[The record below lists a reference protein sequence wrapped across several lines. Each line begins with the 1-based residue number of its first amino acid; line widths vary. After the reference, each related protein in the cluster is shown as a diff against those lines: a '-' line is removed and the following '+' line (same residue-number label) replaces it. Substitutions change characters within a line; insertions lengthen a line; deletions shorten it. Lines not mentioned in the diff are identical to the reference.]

1 MNSSVDFNNF
11 LSNTSGSIN
20 LLDLIANIGMA
31 TILASLLG
39 FFYVKFGTS
48 QSNRRSLANI
58 FVLVAVTTTLVIT
71 VVKTSLALSLGLVG
85 ALSIVRFRAA
95 IKEPEELAFLFL
107 VIAIGLGFGAD
118 QGLVTTV
125 AFFMG
130 LLCFVLYRYFNG
142 LKVESSNFYLTVS
155 GLPDGS
161 RILEKITNFLQE
173 NSSNLIIKR
182 NERTASKIDVVYYI
196 EFNDFN
202 MFLATQEGLK
212 KLFPEAEWTFVEDVR
227 II

>member
-1 MNSSVDFNNF
+1 MKDSVDFINF
-11 LSNTSGSIN
+11 FSNSSGSIDLIN
-20 LLDLIANIGMA
+20 LIANIGMA
-31 TILASLLG
+31 TILAALLG
-39 FFYVKFGTS
+39 YFYVKFGTS
-48 QSNRRSLANI
+48 QSNRRSFANI
-58 FVLVAVTTTLVIT
+58 FVLLAVTTTLVIT

-125 AFFMG
+125 AFIMA
-130 LLCFVLYRYFNG
+130 LLCFVSYRYFNG

-161 RILEKITNFLQE
+161 RTLENMTNFLQE

-182 NERTASKIDVVYYI
+182 HERTASKIDVVYFI
-196 EFNDFN
+196 EFSDFK
-202 MFLATQEGLK
+202 MFHTAQEGLK
-212 KLFPEAEWTFVEDVR
+212 NLFPEAEWIFVEDVR

>member
-1 MNSSVDFNNF
+1 MKDSVDFINF
-11 LSNTSGSIN
+11 FSNSSGSIDLIN
-20 LLDLIANIGMA
+20 LIANIGMA
-31 TILASLLG
+31 TILAALLG
-39 FFYVKFGTS
+39 YFYVKFGTS
-48 QSNRRSLANI
+48 QSNRRSFANI
-58 FVLVAVTTTLVIT
+58 FVLLAVTTTLVIT

-125 AFFMG
+125 AFIMA
-130 LLCFVLYRYFNG
+130 LLCFVSYRYFNG

-161 RILEKITNFLQE
+161 RTLENMTNFLQE

-182 NERTASKIDVVYYI
+182 HERTASKIDVVYFI
-196 EFNDFN
+196 EFSDFK
-202 MFLATQEGLK
+202 MFHTAQEGLK
-212 KLFPEAEWTFVEDVR
+212 NLFPEPEWIFVEDVR